1 MDIENHLYP
10 IPINRQLHIIPSNDY
25 DDYYYTDQ

>member
-25 DDYYYTDQ
+25 DDDYYTDQ